1 MFQELLGPLSRPL
14 FSSVG
19 SELVE
24 VAPADRAGP
33 TFSEPNFLLFLPCSS
48 TLRQRKGPLLV
59 QTYFHG
65 GGVKSNTF
73 RTISY
78 YSATSKDWIIN
89 HSLKTFS
96 VLSPISKVK
105 PRSLGHVLWWF
116 RDQSCRLGEDRF
128 VLRANQLISAVTF
141 IAAEVKAC

>member
-65 GGVKSNTF
+65 GGLKATLSEQFHITQQLVK
-73 RTISY
+73 IELL
-78 YSATSKDWIIN
+78 II
-89 HSLKTFS
+89 H
-96 VLSPISKVK
+96 
-105 PRSLGHVLWWF
+105 
-116 RDQSCRLGEDRF
+116 
-128 VLRANQLISAVTF
+128 
-141 IAAEVKAC
+141 